1 MRIINFDTR
10 RTLESLDFRSCLT
23 EMLSVAF
30 DIVTLSFVK
39 QSVVMLNV
47 IMLSVK
53 MPGLSRIP
61 IADFASKGLKKERF

>member
-1 MRIINFDTR
+1 VRIINFDTR

>member
-1 MRIINFDTR
+1 
-10 RTLESLDFRSCLT
+10 
-23 EMLSVAF
+23 MLSVAF
-30 DIVTLSFVK
+30 DIVTLSFAM

-61 IADFASKGLKKERF
+61 IADFASKGMKKVLTSTTTGHSERLQVSTLLNGFLRH